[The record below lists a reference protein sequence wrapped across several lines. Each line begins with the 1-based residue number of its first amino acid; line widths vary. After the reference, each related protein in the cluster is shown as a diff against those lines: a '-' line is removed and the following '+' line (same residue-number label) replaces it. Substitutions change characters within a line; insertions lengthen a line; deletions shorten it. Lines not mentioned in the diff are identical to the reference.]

1 VLGLEPLLDD
11 PLAFMPDEHD
21 RGDAGIDAALA
32 VHRRYWAL

>member
-1 VLGLEPLLDD
+1 
-11 PLAFMPDEHD
+11 MPDEQA